1 MIRNVLGN
9 RRLLMAMLTMA
20 VLVVAIVVVGIIVP
34 QQAHALDVSGE
45 ASNGNSSSGGNK
57 VYIGDV
63 TRNPD
68 GVVNNNPVFK
78 IPYDPLHGID
88 GMKNLWH
95 EDHQNTFSDIFQA
108 HWYRPPNP
116 RPQVTR
122 SVCAF
127 WTVQT
132 NRIDGYSRIVHK
144 DTGVKI
150 EGTDYGEKQIKW
162 WTECDDFPSCGDDN
176 KGDPWAWWH
185 RSRDIGANL
194 GGIPNSGFNEGYVF
208 TNTERRNVAGW
219 IGPNR
224 AEGIKYTYG
233 GKTYAMPGDADALV
247 AAVPQ
252 PFIETQYIG
261 YPDYGSQNGARI
273 NANLTAV
280 MLNDDAL
287 QITAADIARVEQL
300 VNQGTPC
307 RIEKYARYKLTAQ
320 IFDGREI
327 LMIPLDQQ
335 LIDTDAADMK
345 VEYQLPDR
353 PPIEEPRIERDPP
366 IVPTFGAAIQAKTGG
381 PKSTDKWR
389 SLPNGHEGSWIC
401 DGRRMGVRS
410 AATQK
415 GKAHNVK
422 IVKDNYFIKF
432 LRSTAD
438 GGDGGA
444 EGIRGNSSGDCTL
457 YPWWYLETPAEGP
470 DAIAASH
477 RVRFRAWLIKTYW
490 IDVYEAL
497 PNGEKGKFLF
507 TKKDPSRNPNPEYI
521 YYPSKTGWNER
532 YPMASAFLNVGL
544 EILTR

>member
-1 MIRNVLGN
+1 MIRDMFGN
-9 RRLLMAMLTMA
+9 RRLFMAILTVAALTAA
-20 VLVVAIVVVGIIVP
+20 VVIMGITMP

-68 GVVNNNPVFK
+68 GWVTSNPITK
-78 IPYDPLHGID
+78 QPIGSM
-88 GMKNLWH
+88 GGLWH
-95 EDHQNTFSDIFQA
+95 EDHQVTFSNIFGA
-108 HWYRPPNP
+108 HWYPPPNP

-144 DTGVKI
+144 DTGQEI
-150 EGTDYGEKQIKW
+150 ERTNYGEAQIKW

-194 GGIPNSGFNEGYVF
+194 GGVTNTGFNEGYVF
-208 TNTERRNVAGW
+208 TNTERRNVQGW

-224 AEGIKYTYG
+224 ADGIKYTYNG
-233 GKTYAMPGDADALV
+233 HTYAMPGDADALI

-252 PFIETQYIG
+252 PYIETQYIG
-261 YPDYGSQNGARI
+261 YPTYGSQNGARI

-287 QITAADIARVEQL
+287 QITDADIKRVEEL
-300 VNQGTPC
+300 VNGGTPC

-327 LMIPLDQQ
+327 LMMPMDQQ

-345 VEYQLPDR
+345 VEYD
-353 PPIEEPRIERDPP
+353 PITTVEEPVAIPDPP
-366 IVPTFGAAIQAKTGG
+366 VVPTFGAAIQAKTGG
-381 PKSTDKWR
+381 KTSSDKWN
-389 SLPNGHEGSWIC
+389 SLPNGHEGSWMS
-401 DGRRMGVRS
+401 DGRMMGLRS
-410 AATQK
+410 GATQQ
-415 GKAHNVK
+415 GKVHNCIIK
-422 IVKDNYFIKF
+422 KDGYFLKF
-432 LRSTAD
+432 NRWNGVGKNAITSSTS
-438 GGDGGA
+438 
-444 EGIRGNSSGDCTL
+444 GNCAL
-457 YPWWYLETPAEGP
+457 YPAWYLETPKDQP
-470 DAIAASH
+470 DMVQAGH
-477 RVRFRAWLIKTYW
+477 RVRYRTWTKITYW
-490 IDVYEAL
+490 IYVYELL
-497 PNGEKGKFLF
+497 PNGEKGKFLYK
-507 TKKDPSRNPNPEYI
+507 KKDPSKNPNPEYI
-521 YYPSKTGWNER
+521 YKPSKTGWYEKNPTAR
-532 YPMASAFLNVGL
+532 ASFNIGL
-544 EILTR
+544 EVLTR